1 MYYTLCC
8 PQIETHAHS
17 QWLSAFDLALKKL
30 DTYGNCKPLGPI
42 ETGSK
47 TYKRLKERC
56 LIRRNRTNTA
66 RTKTAY
72 RNSRTTTT
80 SSAKFPSFAHS
91 KEYENMNNSPK
102 ESIVTFRCLSRSDE
116 TRAKAQTTRVL
127 AQRPDIDHCT
137 VSLFFFMRIR
147 SGRLASC
154 FLLLLFFVRFSPLLP

>member
-30 DTYGNCKPLGPI
+30 DMYGNCKPLGPI

-56 LIRRNRTNTA
+56 LVRRNRTNTA

-72 RNSRTTTT
+72 RNSQTTTT
-80 SSAKFPSFAHS
+80 SSAKSPSFAHS
-91 KEYENMNNSPK
+91 KQYENMNNSRK
-102 ESIVTFRCLSRSDE
+102 ESIVTFRYLSRSDE

-137 VSLFFFMRIR
+137 VSLFFH
-147 SGRLASC
+147 ANQKWKAC
-154 FLLLLFFVRFSPLLP
+154 ELFFVVVVVVVFREV